1 MPSPV
6 YPKAQRL
13 NKSLTF
19 PDTSTV
25 REPSANNFLE
35 KLIRLLDDAFR
46 KLFDDIKDSRIYRY
60 TPTSSSDTTGK
71 EGDQAY
77 DNSFLYTKTQGGW
90 RRVAHSSF

>member
-1 MPSPV
+1 MPAPL
-6 YPKAQRL
+6 YPKTQRL
-13 NKSLTF
+13 NKTLTF
-19 PDTSTV
+19 PDPNSV
-25 REPSANNFLE
+25 REPTANGFVAALV
-35 KLIRLLDDAFR
+35 RLLDDAFR

-60 TPTSSSDTTGK
+60 TPTGSSDTTGR